1 MVVGEVLECTKHP
14 NADKLSL
21 TKVDLGEG
29 GVVPIVC
36 GAPNVAQG
44 QKVARSQPIGTTLY
58 DKQGEP
64 FKIKK
69 GKIRGEESH
78 GMICAEDELGSG
90 RES

>member
-1 MVVGEVLECTKHP
+1 MYQAP

-21 TKVDLGEG
+21 TKVDLGEA

-44 QKVARSQPIGTTLY
+44 QKVAVATIGTTLY

-69 GKIRGEESH
+69 ANRGKRVME
-78 GMICAEDELGSG
+78 
-90 RES
+90 